1 MHYIYKMKEMS
12 NRNWIGDNPID
23 LESNEKFV
31 FLAKTV
37 RSQNVGHIPKGSLVI
52 HRYKDNT
59 LKVRIPGSGRYS
71 IWFYLDV
78 TPSDIKEIGWKRIK

>member
-1 MHYIYKMKEMS
+1 MS

-23 LESNEKFV
+23 LELNEEFV

-37 RSQNVGHIPKGSLVI
+37 RSQCVGHIPKGSLVI

-59 LKVRIPGSGRYS
+59 IKVRAQTSGRYS
-71 IWFYLDV
+71 IWIYVDI

>member
-1 MHYIYKMKEMS
+1 MS

-37 RSQNVGHIPKGSLVI
+37 RSLNVGHIPKGSLVI

-59 LKVRIPGSGRYS
+59 IKVRPQQQGLYS
-71 IWFYLDV
+71 IWIYVDI
-78 TPSDIKEIGWKRIK
+78 TPSDIKEIEWKRIK